1 MVLDTYNSWQ
11 GSVILILASGGVSP
25 YLRRCSIIFKKLDE
39 ILNKT
44 ISAIEQSKTEIFEI
58 AEMARTEYARV
69 ETQLLE
75 IKEATEQV
83 IRQVDEKERQFRQ
96 ARLRLMEVS
105 RAFGRESED
114 GIKQA
119 YEEAQLTQLELVVLK
134 EREAQLRSQ
143 RDELERSLR
152 NLLST
157 VERADNLA
165 THVGVAM
172 QYLSSSLHDLGGQL
186 DGIQQR
192 QQLGVRVIKAQEE
205 ERRRLARDIHDG
217 PAQALASVV
226 LRAEICEKLLDS
238 DADQV
243 RQELRNLKDLVR
255 SSLQDIRKIIYDLR
269 PMMLDDLGLAPTLR
283 RFIADFNKYCRTTT
297 DFSVIGYE
305 KRLPMHI
312 EVGVFRIIQ
321 EALNNVNQHAG
332 ARNALIRIEFE
343 TAAIGLMIK
352 DDGCGFDV
360 CETLRREGDHFGLL
374 SMRERAELLQGTW
387 QLSTAP
393 GQGTRILVR
402 VPIKEAEN
410 DVH

>member
-1 MVLDTYNSWQ
+1 
-11 GSVILILASGGVSP
+11 
-25 YLRRCSIIFKKLDE
+25 
-39 ILNKT
+39 
-44 ISAIEQSKTEIFEI
+44 
-58 AEMARTEYARV
+58 MARTEYARV

-75 IKEATEQV
+75 IKEATEKV
-83 IRQVDEKERQFRQ
+83 IRQVDDKERQFRL

-105 RAFGRESED
+105 RTFGRHAED
-114 GIKQA
+114 GIKNA
-119 YEEAQLTQLELVVLK
+119 YEDAQLTQLELVVLK

-152 NLLST
+152 NLLAT

-165 THVGVAM
+165 AHVGVAM
-172 QYLSSSLHDLGGQL
+172 QYLRSSLHDLGGQL

-205 ERRRLARDIHDG
+205 ERRRVARDIHDG

-226 LRAEICEKLLDS
+226 LRAEVCEKLLDTDTS
-238 DADQV
+238 QV
-243 RQELRNLKDLVR
+243 RQELHNLKDLVR

-269 PMMLDDLGLAPTLR
+269 PMTLDDLGLIPTLR
-283 RFIADFNKYCRTTT
+283 RFIAESNKHCQTITE
-297 DFSVIGYE
+297 FSVIGYE
-305 KRLPMHI
+305 KRLPMHV

-321 EALNNVNQHAG
+321 EALNNISQHAN

-343 TAAIGLMIK
+343 IAAIGIMIK

-360 CETLRREGDHFGLL
+360 FETLRREGDHFGLL
-374 SMRERAELLQGTW
+374 SMRERTELLQGTW
-387 QLSTAP
+387 QLSSVP

-402 VPIKEAEN
+402 VPIKEADN
-410 DVH
+410 HVH